1 MLQEE
6 YLAFLSYSSFI
17 FYRGL
22 WEPLADVKWYLGI
35 ILLLR
40 YESPTPFLRSEVC
53 GTLEGVGTQF
63 SQHVGQRYS

>member
-1 MLQEE
+1 MLTEE
-6 YLAFLSYSSFI
+6 YLASLSYSSFI
-17 FYRGL
+17 FYQGR

-40 YESPTPFLRSEVC
+40 YESPTLFLRSEIC
-53 GTLEGVGTQF
+53 LDSWGDTRF